1 MSKRSR
7 SSHSPTLRAELLAD
21 LSPSRPQLVSMLE
34 AYLPLLD
41 THDYEGKKKVQA
53 ELDELKG
60 GEK

>member
-7 SSHSPTLRAELLAD
+7 SSRSPILRAELLAD
-21 LSPSRPQLVSMLE
+21 FSPPPPQLVSMLE

-41 THDYEGKKKVQA
+41 THDYEGKKQVQA

-60 GEK
+60 EK